1 MNNQDIFG
9 SFNRKTEEKKA
20 DKGLHDSERK
30 FFYVR

>member
-9 SFNRKTEEKKA
+9 SFNRKTKEKKVG
-20 DKGLHDSERK
+20 KVLNDSERK